1 MSSNT
6 PNPVTDGPSF
16 LARTKK
22 AIAGGIAGLAT
33 GGVGSAVTAAL
44 SDGAVTGAEVWG
56 IVALAI
62 GGFFVGFGTVYAA
75 PANQG

>member
-1 MSSNT
+1 MTNIDT
-6 PNPVTDGPSF
+6 TVTDAPSF

-33 GGVGSAVTAAL
+33 TGIGSAVTAAL
-44 SDGAVTGAEVWG
+44 ADGAITGDEVWG
-56 IVALAI
+56 IVALAV

-75 PANQG
+75 PKNAG